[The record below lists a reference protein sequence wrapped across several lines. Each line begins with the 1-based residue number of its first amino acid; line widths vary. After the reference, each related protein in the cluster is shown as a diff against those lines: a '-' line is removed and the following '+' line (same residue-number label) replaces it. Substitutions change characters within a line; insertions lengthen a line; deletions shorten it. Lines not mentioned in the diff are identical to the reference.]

1 MASDDD
7 VRRRARHLAAQAA
20 ASGDPA
26 GWFET
31 LYAEARTGS
40 AVVPWDD
47 GQPNPHLTE
56 WAKSAAERGIAG
68 PGRRTLVVGCGLC
81 DDPGFLAS
89 LGCEVTAFDV
99 SPTAVAEASRRYPGS
114 PVNYQV
120 ADLLAP
126 SPGWAGAFDLVA
138 EIYTV
143 QALYGQA
150 RAAAIRALP
159 GLVAPGGTL
168 LVIARATDDPDPVR
182 DPAMMPWPLTRREL
196 EDMAADTLTVRSVEQ
211 FLDDEDPPKL
221 RWRAE
226 FARLSLPAPP
236 PPAPRPN
243 PVRVPL

>member
-7 VRRRARHLAAQAA
+7 VRRRARRLAAQAA

-31 LYAEARTGS
+31 LYAEARAGS

-47 GQPNPHLTE
+47 ARPNPHLTE
-56 WAKSAAERGIAG
+56 WATTGAERGIIG
-68 PGRRTLVVGCGLC
+68 PGRRALVVGCGVC
-81 DDPGFLAS
+81 DDPGFLAGR
-89 LGCEVTAFDV
+89 GCQVTAFDV
-99 SPTAVAEASRRYPGS
+99 SPTAVAEARRRFPGS
-114 PVNYQV
+114 PVSYQV

-126 SPGWAGAFDLVA
+126 PPGWAGAFDLVA

-150 RAAAIRALP
+150 RAAAIQALP

-168 LVIARATDDPDPVR
+168 LVIARATDEEDPVR

-196 EDMAADTLTVRSVEQ
+196 EAIAGQTLSTRSIEK

-226 FARLSLPAPP
+226 FTRG
-236 PPAPRPN
+236 
-243 PVRVPL
+243 

>member
-7 VRRRARHLAAQAA
+7 VRRRARQLAAQAA
-20 ASGDPA
+20 ATGDPA

-31 LYAEARTGS
+31 LYAEARAGR

-47 GQPNPHLTE
+47 GQANPHLTE
-56 WAKSAAERGIAG
+56 WARTAAGRGILG
-68 PGRRTLVVGCGLC
+68 PGQCTLVVGCGVC
-81 DDPGFLAS
+81 DDPEYLTS
-89 LGCEVTAFDV
+89 LGCQVTAFDV
-99 SPTAVAEASRRYPGS
+99 SPTAVAEVRRRFPDS
-114 PVNYQV
+114 PVQYQV

-126 SPGWAGAFDLVA
+126 PPAWQGAFGLVA

-150 RAAAIRALP
+150 RAAAIRTLP

-168 LVIARATDDPDPVR
+168 LVIARATDEADPVR
-182 DPAMMPWPLTRREL
+182 DPAMMPWPLTRGEL
-196 EDMAADTLTVRSVEQ
+196 DAMAGDTLTARSVEK

-226 FARLSLPAPP
+226 FTRG
-236 PPAPRPN
+236 
-243 PVRVPL
+243 

>member
-1 MASDDD
+1 MTSDDL
-7 VRRRARHLAAQAA
+7 VRRRARQLAAQAA

-31 LYAEARTGS
+31 LYAEAGAGS
-40 AVVPWDD
+40 AVVPWDESE
-47 GQPNPHLTE
+47 PNPHLVE
-56 WAKSAAERGIAG
+56 WAKTAAERGI
-68 PGRRTLVVGCGLC
+68 GRRALVVGCGVS

-99 SPTAVAEASRRYPGS
+99 SPTAVAEARRRFPRS

-126 SPGWAGAFDLVA
+126 PAGWPGAFDLVA

-143 QALYGQA
+143 QALYGPA

-168 LVIARATDDPDPVR
+168 LVIARATDEEDPVR
-182 DPAMMPWPLTRREL
+182 DPAMMPWALTRREL
-196 EDMAADTLTVRSVEQ
+196 EAMAGNVLTARSVEK

-226 FARLSLPAPP
+226 FSS
-236 PPAPRPN
+236 
-243 PVRVPL
+243 

>member
-1 MASDDD
+1 MAADDE
-7 VRRRARHLAAQAA
+7 VRRRARQLAARAA

-31 LYAEARTGS
+31 LYAEARAGR

-56 WAKSAAERGIAG
+56 WALSAAGRGIAG
-68 PGRRTLVVGCGLC
+68 PGRRALVVGCGVC
-81 DDPGFLAS
+81 DDPGFLAG

-99 SPTAVAEASRRYPGS
+99 SPTAVAEARRRFAGS
-114 PVNYQV
+114 PVDYQV

-126 SPGWAGAFDLVA
+126 PPGWPGAFDLVA

-143 QALYGQA
+143 QALYGPA
-150 RAAAIRALP
+150 RAAAIQALP

-168 LVIARATDDPDPVR
+168 LVIARATDDPDPAR

-196 EDMAADTLTVRSVEQ
+196 EAMAGTTLTPRSIEQ
-211 FLDDEDPPKL
+211 FLDQEDPPRL

-226 FARLSLPAPP
+226 FTRPA
-236 PPAPRPN
+236 
-243 PVRVPL
+243 